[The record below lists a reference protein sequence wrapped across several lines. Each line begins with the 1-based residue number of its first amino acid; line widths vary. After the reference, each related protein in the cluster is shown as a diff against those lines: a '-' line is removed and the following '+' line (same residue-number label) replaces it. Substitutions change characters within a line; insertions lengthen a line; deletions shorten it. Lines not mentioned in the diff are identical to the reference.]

1 MNLIEPSRIIE
12 LKARVKAEC
21 ARRKYVGSVAEYS
34 EVGYD
39 FIESGENSV
48 LKEGIVDFDKI
59 IEYNEN
65 RLSEN
70 EKASIFADLIE
81 AYNYYEF

>member
-1 MNLIEPSRIIE
+1 MGIEREAIIPTGFT
-12 LKARVKAEC
+12 R
-21 ARRKYVGSVAEYS
+21 GSGDYPIGATIDKGGNVF
-34 EVGYD
+34 GYD

-70 EKASIFADLIE
+70 EKASIFTDSIE